1 MRPHGADGWTDGPCG
16 LDCNGRT
23 GRMDGRTAGR
33 PDGTDGRTD
42 RRTNGPDGWL
52 VGRADNEG
60 SVKPGVAVDPYGQG
74 EDVLSTWLAQSGRRA
89 GRSGGGGCPEDGA
102 LAVEHGGQAGRG
114 ACPEDGA
121 LGKILESLVVRTRRC
136 CVSPSNI
143 IIRGIPPAHGCRSLH
158 EK

>member
-42 RRTNGPDGWL
+42 RRTNGPDGWP

-89 GRSGGGGCPEDGA
+89 GRSGGGG
-102 LAVEHGGQAGRG
+102 L
-114 ACPEDGA
+114 
-121 LGKILESLVVRTRRC
+121 S
-136 CVSPSNI
+136 
-143 IIRGIPPAHGCRSLH
+143 
-158 EK
+158 